1 MILHPAVVVHGM
13 EDVRLALRPGRP
25 VLLLSAAGAALFAGC
40 GFWHA
45 LIRLAN
51 QEFPAAAVQN
61 ALDCADAAGMA
72 LAAIRI
78 GLRTLVLYADAPG
91 FASVAAIAD
100 QQGVR
105 LLTSRPPALDLSV
118 RGAARRLESW
128 LTAPDPNIDSAAR
141 LR

>member
-13 EDVRLALRPGRP
+13 EDVRLALRPTRP
-25 VLLLSAAGAALFAGC
+25 VLLLSAPGAALFAGC

-45 LIRLAN
+45 LIRLAK
-51 QEFPAAAVQN
+51 QESPNGRIQD

-78 GLRTLVLYADAPG
+78 GLSTLVLSADAPG
-91 FASVAAIAD
+91 FAPVAAIAD

-105 LLTSRPPALDLSV
+105 LLTRRPAALDLSAP
-118 RGAARRLESW
+118 GAARRLESW
-128 LTAPDPNIDSAAR
+128 LSMPDPNIDTAAP
-141 LR
+141 LG